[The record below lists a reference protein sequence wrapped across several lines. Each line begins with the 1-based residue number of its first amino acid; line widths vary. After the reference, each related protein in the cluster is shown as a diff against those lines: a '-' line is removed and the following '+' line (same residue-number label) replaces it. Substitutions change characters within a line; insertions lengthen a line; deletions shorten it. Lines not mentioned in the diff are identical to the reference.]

1 MPTPPGVYVHVPVV
15 GGMVSRENA
24 IVLVSGSAA
33 LLLGYGG
40 LWLTDLATEVLIGI
54 ILFVGVV
61 APQLVNEY
69 LDRT

>member
-1 MPTPPGVYVHVPVV
+1 MSTPPGVYVHVPVV

-40 LWLTDLATEVLIGI
+40 LWLTDLATEVLIGT